1 MASGLEHK
9 VASGV
14 AWSFSEKLLT
24 MVVQMVVSII
34 VARELMPEDFGVM
47 AILTFFTSVAL
58 AIVDSGFSQ
67 ALIRKQS
74 PTAEEY
80 ASVLGFNVVVS
91 LLLYVLLLFLTPAI
105 ARFYDLAVIST
116 VAPVLFL
123 VLPINSLCV
132 VQTVVFT
139 REFRF
144 ALISKIV
151 FIASLIS
158 GIVAVVMAVIGW
170 PPLVYVCWLQI

>member
-1 MASGLEHK
+1 M
-9 VASGV
+9 

-132 VQTVVFT
+132 VQGVPLCPYLQDSLYGLAHKWHCGSSYGGNGVWYMV
-139 REFRF
+139 
-144 ALISKIV
+144 ACSP
-151 FIASLIS
+151 ASADDGYQGYSL
-158 GIVAVVMAVIGW
+158 
-170 PPLVYVCWLQI
+170 LV